1 MSGAAVDVKKT
12 SYCRT
17 RMTGFAMPS
26 GNKSNCKNT
35 KKIFNPLQKSKILI
49 TFAPQTKGY

>member
-1 MSGAAVDVKKT
+1 
-12 SYCRT
+12 
-17 RMTGFAMPS
+17 MTGLATPS